1 MIKQLFVTLFVV
13 FIVMLSISVSAQD
26 AHYWNQT
33 YGTRSTLLGG
43 AVIGSVDDLGAT
55 FYNPGQLSLV
65 KDPNFLFSARVFEY
79 QNISLKPDYPA
90 LNPASKSRLTPS
102 PSFIVFNLSSDWL
115 GKTNLAFSFLTRQTF
130 DTRLK
135 TRYVGDAEDLDV
147 SNETLYE
154 GNTDE
159 YWGGITL
166 SYPIYGKYSLGVGL
180 TNYIAVRSYRSRSSI
195 NSQSIDSL
203 QNVGILSGT
212 REYEYYNVRILWKAG
227 IGFTFESI
235 RFGLTVTTPSIN
247 LFGSGETDINLNS
260 SGVDIDGD
268 NVSDEFLL
276 SDYQEGLPSNYSS
289 SFAIGLGIYYRFGD
303 FKVHFSSEYYSK
315 VSQFNVLASNQFQS
329 QTGNFLLTNNLTHAL
344 KPIFN
349 FGLGLEFLV
358 SKKVTTF
365 GAFVTDFSA
374 LDEEV
379 RSNHSV
385 SLWDFYH
392 ITGGAS
398 LTFEKMEV
406 TFRLSL
412 ALAGEDIPIPMI
424 PLTPSEEIDFIYQ
437 QQNAEISSMRIKLIL
452 GLTF

>member
-1 MIKQLFVTLFVV
+1 MIKQLFISLT
-13 FIVMLSISVSAQD
+13 FIFISIFYVSVIAQD
-26 AHYWNQT
+26 AHYWTQT

-55 FYNPGQLSLV
+55 FYNPGKLSLV
-65 KDPNFLFSARVFEY
+65 DDPNFLFSARVFEY
-79 QNISLKPDYPA
+79 QYLSLKPENLI
-90 LNPASKSRLTPS
+90 LNDASKSRLIPS
-102 PSFIVFNLSSDWL
+102 PSFIVYNLSSDWL
-115 GKTNLAFSFLTRQTF
+115 GKGNLAFSFLTRQTF

-135 TRYVGDAEDLDV
+135 TRFVGRAGQSDV

-154 GNTDE
+154 GNADE

-166 SYPIYGKYSLGVGL
+166 SYPFYGKYELGVGL
-180 TNYIAVRSYRSRSSI
+180 TNYMAVRSYRSRNSI
-195 NSQSIDSL
+195 NSQSIDSMG
-203 QNVGILSGT
+203 NVGIISGT
-212 REYEYYNVRILWKAG
+212 REYDYYNIRILWKAG

-235 RFGLTVTTPSIN
+235 RFGLTLTTPSIN

-268 NVSDEFLL
+268 NMIDELLVSN
-276 SDYQEGLPSNYSS
+276 YQEDLPSNYKS
-289 SFAIGLGIYYRFGD
+289 SFALGLGIYYRFSD
-303 FKVHFSSEYYSK
+303 FKVHLASEYYSK
-315 VSQFNVLASNQFQS
+315 VSQFKVLTSNQFRT
-329 QTGNFLLTNNLTHAL
+329 QTGNFLVNNNLTHAL

-349 FGLGLEFLV
+349 FGLGLEYFI
-358 SKKVTTF
+358 SNRITTF

-374 LDEEV
+374 LDEKV

-385 SLWDFYH
+385 SVWDFYH

-398 LTFEKMEV
+398 LTFEKMEI
-406 TFRLSL
+406 TFGLSL
-412 ALAGEDIPIPMI
+412 AVAGDDISVPMI

-437 QQNAEISSMRIKLIL
+437 QQNAEISSLRLKFIL

>member
-1 MIKQLFVTLFVV
+1 MLKILFIPLT
-13 FIVMLSISVSAQD
+13 FIFISIFLISVIAQD

-90 LNPASKSRLTPS
+90 LNPASKSKLTPS
-102 PSFIVFNLSSDWL
+102 PSFIVFNLSSDLL
-115 GKTNLAFSFLTRQTF
+115 GKGNLAFSFLTRQTF

-135 TRYVGDAEDLDV
+135 TRYVGDAEELDV

-268 NVSDEFLL
+268 DLTDEFLV
-276 SDYQEGLPSNYSS
+276 SNYQEDLPSNYKS
-289 SFAIGLGIYYRFGD
+289 SFAIGIGIYYRFSD
-303 FKVHFSSEYYSK
+303 FKIHLASEYYSK
-315 VSQFNVLASNQFQS
+315 VSPFEVLTSNQFQT
-329 QTGNFLLTNNLTHAL
+329 QTGNFLVNNNLTHAL

-349 FGLGLEFLV
+349 FGLGLEYLI
-358 SKKVTTF
+358 SKRVTTF
-365 GAFVTDFSA
+365 GAFVTDYSA

-385 SLWDFYH
+385 SVWDFYH

-406 TFRLSL
+406 TFGLSL
-412 ALAGEDIPIPMI
+412 ALAGEDIPIPMV
-424 PLTPSEEIDFIYQ
+424 PLSPSEEIDFIYQ
-437 QQNAEISSMRIKLIL
+437 QQYAEISSMRIKLIL